1 MRCTETLTP
10 SNTWFAAVCIATR
23 ESCLPAVCRW
33 LILVMLRQTQLC
45 EDIFAARFL
54 SLFSVE
60 EELHEELRDI
70 YRNMQRLY
78 RYTSKPKFA

>member
-1 MRCTETLTP
+1 
-10 SNTWFAAVCIATR
+10 
-23 ESCLPAVCRW
+23 
-33 LILVMLRQTQLC
+33 LRQTQLC